1 MARRRQRLAGE
12 GSAPCCTRL
21 PSGPSLAL
29 AAIAPHSVVE
39 GCAERRG
46 FRRQKQGESRHGHPD
61 LLRGSEASLGYMR
74 LHPEAK
80 WPAPPCSRP
89 LAPLGRGLH
98 CARRARRASRV
109 RGGRRSGASAGPRR
123 WPSSRPSWHIQN
135 DSRELQTSDT
145 RAAAFQRLILGL
157 GLRGHGVVGAGRWGR
172 GCAAISGA
180 AAGAKALRLM
190 APGVS

>member
-80 WPAPPCSRP
+80 WPAPRP
-89 LAPLGRGLH
+89 LWGGAYTAPGGRG
-98 CARRARRASRV
+98 ARPGCVAGVAAARAQVPGGGPAADPPGTSRTTAGSCRQATPGPPPSSAS
-109 RGGRRSGASAGPRR
+109 SWASACGDTGWWAPVGGGEDV
-123 WPSSRPSWHIQN
+123 RPSPGQ
-135 DSRELQTSDT
+135 
-145 RAAAFQRLILGL
+145 QRVQ
-157 GLRGHGVVGAGRWGR
+157 R
-172 GCAAISGA
+172 
-180 AAGAKALRLM
+180 
-190 APGVS
+190 P